1 MYFQENTAEFLALQP
16 PWVQQLFPAVQTAR
30 EAYTP
35 DLACLVRSMVAASA
49 APSAIATAVTTVWRE
64 QHTKNELLFEM
75 MATYRRKAGQQ
86 TKLTDLFP
94 QQAAASSMQASQP
107 ATLCSRSAGTT
118 RPLCCCSCHFAFPVI
133 VFCHA

>member
-1 MYFQENTAEFLALQP
+1 
-16 PWVQQLFPAVQTAR
+16 
-30 EAYTP
+30 
-35 DLACLVRSMVAASA
+35 MVAASA

-64 QHTKNELLFEM
+64 QHTKHELLFEM

-94 QQAAASSMQASQP
+94 QQAAASSQQSAASRQQAAGSSMQASQP
-107 ATLCSRSAGTT
+107 ATLCSRSTGTT

-133 VFCHA
+133 VCCHA